1 MLVYLGFL
9 VLTYATTERP
19 DYISQALCQFDDLE
33 QLEANAKSTR
43 RLYTKDRK
51 LAERLKLQS
60 QIITAFKYLGDEFPT
75 FTLEHFTDSV
85 NLDLAVSLLSEMK
98 YIVDPDDSKREGLV
112 NEWSSKASEADR
124 RAEGLYQALINQVS
138 EAEEVGNR
146 ILGILTDAIS
156 SYRYDIANYDNNNES
171 SGALIR
177 DLEDQIDQIKEVM
190 DDVSESIQNCK
201 ELLD

>member
-124 RAEGLYQALINQVS
+124 RADGLYQTLTNQVS
-138 EAEEVGNR
+138 EAEDVGNR
-146 ILGILTDAIS
+146 IQGMLTDAIS
-156 SYRYDIANYDNNNES
+156 SYRYDIANYDNNDDPSNTR
-171 SGALIR
+171 IP
-177 DLEDQIDQIKEVM
+177 DLEEQIDQIKEVM
-190 DDVSESIQNCK
+190 HEVSEIIQNCK